1 MPPKKQKKTKRS
13 VSAAPVMVKAITV
26 QTAKTRRKRS
36 RKPSSMPASD
46 GVITVQRLELLKSV
60 QASVDS
66 NTSTSGTVA
75 ITPGSL
81 TWLKNLSSSFER
93 YRWESVQIFWRGAA
107 GTTFGGLMAF
117 GIDWAGAKKLSAL
130 SVIDRSKVVGLTPL
144 CDVPLYTDSQNRPLV
159 LPKQY
164 LNSRQWYSL
173 GGGKNSAEED
183 LGPGNLAFSAYHDA
197 VTASKFLGEFW
208 VRYRVTLQGSTEV

>member
-1 MPPKKQKKTKRS
+1 MPPKKQKRPKRQAA
-13 VSAAPVMVKAITV
+13 AAPVMVKAITV
-26 QTAKTRRKRS
+26 QAPKPRRKRS
-36 RKPSSMPASD
+36 KKSAAMPASD

-60 QASVDS
+60 QATTDS
-66 NTSTSGTVA
+66 NTSTAGTIA
-75 ITPGSL
+75 IQPASC
-81 TWLKNLSSSFER
+81 TWLKNLSASFER

-117 GIDWAGAKKLSAL
+117 GVDWAGAKKLSSV

-159 LPKQY
+159 LPRQY

-173 GGGKNSAEED
+173 SGGKTTAEED
-183 LGPGNLAFSAYHDA
+183 LGLGNLAYSAYHDA
-197 VTASKFLGEFW
+197 VTSSKFLGEFW
-208 VRYRVTLQGSTEV
+208 IRYRVTLQGSTEV